1 MSPGAALAL
10 LPLALGLAVAAA
22 LALRGGSGGA
32 RGRRLSAR
40 LAGAAQG
47 RAMPGRQGAAR
58 PVLRRL
64 RQPRAARPVLSLDWH
79 VAALFGWMPERLHQY
94 PAPPAVLVAL
104 MALLALPAGAYSDS
118 AFGPWGWVAAPVLWT
133 GAARGLFGMIHS
145 RRAEAMYRQLPDAL
159 ATVVRG
165 VRAGIPVSQA
175 LRTVGT
181 EMPDPTGA
189 EFRGLAD
196 QLAIGIGIDQA
207 LLGLARR
214 SGLPE
219 YGFFRVALTL
229 QGSAGG
235 NLTETLE
242 NLADTVRKRVAIRAR
257 GVALASQ
264 ARASAYILA
273 MVPVITGLALLVID
287 PGYVALLVEDPRG
300 QTILA
305 IAVILLLTGLG
316 TMKLT
321 IRRSLA

>member
-1 MSPGAALAL
+1 LSAGIALAL
-10 LPLALGLAVAAA
+10 LALALGLAAVAAGV
-22 LALRGGSGGA
+22 LRSGVGGA

-40 LAGAAQG
+40 LAAAAQG
-47 RAMPGRQGAAR
+47 RAVPGRQGMAR
-58 PVLRRL
+58 PALRRL
-64 RQPRAARPVLSLDWH
+64 RQPKTTRPIIPLASHLAAV
-79 VAALFGWMPERLHQY
+79 FGWVPERLHQY
-94 PAPPAVLVAL
+94 PAPPAALVAL
-104 MALLALPAGAYSDS
+104 VAVVALPAGAYSAS
-118 AFGPWGWVAAPVLWT
+118 AFGPWGWIVAPLVWI
-133 GAARGLFGMIHS
+133 GVARGLFGMIHA

-175 LRTVGT
+175 LRTVGV

-196 QLAIGIGIDQA
+196 QLAIGIGMDQA

-219 YGFFRVALTL
+219 YGFFKVALTL

-242 NLADTVRKRVAIRAR
+242 NLADTVRKRVATRAR

-305 IAVILLLTGLG
+305 MAVILLLTGLG
-316 TMKLT
+316 TMKLI